1 MADNQ
6 EDAPLARGS
15 VSGSHEVLVNN
26 AGPRGGSN
34 SRAVKIAGL
43 TTLACL
49 LLASQVFTA
58 YMVFNQKQQIH
69 TLQKS
74 SERLGKQMTRTS
86 QVVAPARMAMPM
98 NSLPLQMDFTE
109 DDSKSSK
116 TPLVKLQDTAIVSL
130 EKQVMDLMKD
140 VSLPQFN
147 ETFMANL
154 KSMKQQINESEWKSF
169 ESWMRYWLIFQ
180 MAQQKPAGP
189 TPQPASMIQTKCQ
202 MEAASSEA
210 KIGKYKPQ
218 CDEQGRYKPM
228 QCWHAT
234 GFCWCVDEY
243 GTPIEGTAIRG
254 RPDCHRGAGYR
265 RMMAMPRL
273 MQKTFDVDEDKA
285 K

>member
-154 KSMKQQINESEWKSF
+154 KSMKQQIDESEWKSF

-202 MEAASSEA
+202 MEAASEPRLANTSPSA
-210 KIGKYKPQ
+210 MS
-218 CDEQGRYKPM
+218 RA
-228 QCWHAT
+228 AT
-234 GFCWCVDEY
+234 SPCSA
-243 GTPIEGTAIRG
+243 GTPPASAGAWTSTAPPSRA
-254 RPDCHRGAGYR
+254 PQSAAAPTVTEVQDTVA
-265 RMMAMPRL
+265 
-273 MQKTFDVDEDKA
+273 
-285 K
+285 